1 MTGNGVGGD
10 CKRSELKLLCVRYW
24 LATLDWFGIGCIGFR
39 FCFFAD
45 AIQFED
51 VIPMGV
57 S

>member
-24 LATLDWFGIGCIGFR
+24 LATFDGFGVGGIGFR
-39 FCFFAD
+39 LCFFAD